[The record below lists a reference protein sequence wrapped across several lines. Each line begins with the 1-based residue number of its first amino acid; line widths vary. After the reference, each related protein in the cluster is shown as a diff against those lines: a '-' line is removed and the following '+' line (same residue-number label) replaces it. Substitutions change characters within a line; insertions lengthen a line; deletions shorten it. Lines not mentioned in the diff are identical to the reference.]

1 MTRGWNLEG
10 IFEITTLNMFKG
22 LEITMKKKQQSFI
35 RKNQSSKETLERCS
49 RTEKHDIQNNN
60 KNIAIFQQKYSKQP
74 RDRVEQKK
82 EEEHKDRCT
91 ENSRQDVW
99 KEKSGLNVQST
110 LSRILELRK
119 NDGPYIWNYICIIEI
134 PVYFL

>member
-49 RTEKHDIQNNN
+49 RTEKHDI
-60 KNIAIFQQKYSKQP
+60 
-74 RDRVEQKK
+74 
-82 EEEHKDRCT
+82 
-91 ENSRQDVW
+91 
-99 KEKSGLNVQST
+99 
-110 LSRILELRK
+110 
-119 NDGPYIWNYICIIEI
+119 
-134 PVYFL
+134 